1 MGQDK
6 GPSIPWTERAA
17 AAAVRSV
24 PAASH
29 WRAPRTEPTMVNT
42 SRRLV
47 KNHVLLKRM
56 VELPKGAP
64 TAKIQALRLELRR
77 FQDQQCDAAVQ
88 FHCIAIDLNLAAALD
103 GRNDPS
109 LRQILATNVENL
121 ADAVRSASLGISVAR
136 EA

>member
-1 MGQDK
+1 
-6 GPSIPWTERAA
+6 
-17 AAAVRSV
+17 
-24 PAASH
+24 
-29 WRAPRTEPTMVNT
+29 
-42 SRRLV
+42 
-47 KNHVLLKRM
+47 M

-77 FQDQQCDAAVQ
+77 FQDQQCDPAVQ

-121 ADAVRSASLGISVAR
+121 ADAVHSASFGISVAK